1 MQHHYSCSELSAS
14 RAQCKPL
21 SMLCITLHQDKKRLE
36 GRMVWLKCPACRGLI
51 SDQAV
56 ASFAAHFS
64 GLPDAAADMDADT
77 TEQYA
82 ASPERSSSDH
92 AATAAVATTTAG
104 TADAENSDGHNKF
117 DTGAIDM
124 VISPTAAAAAGS
136 SSSARRRKRTST
148 LSYEESASKVA
159 AAGSTVIDVDA
170 DAEAAA
176 GDASVRYDDEQLSQD
191 AVGTAANA
199 SADVAAAG
207 SRDAHRGTYGSTVSA
222 YRQITCCTALCI
234 RIVLT
239 AAVYE

>member
-1 MQHHYSCSELSAS
+1 
-14 RAQCKPL
+14 
-21 SMLCITLHQDKKRLE
+21 
-36 GRMVWLKCPACRGLI
+36 MVWLKCPACRGLI

-64 GLPDAAADMDADT
+64 GLPDAAADMNVDT
-77 TEQYA
+77 TDQYA

-92 AATAAVATTTAG
+92 ATAATAATTTAG
-104 TADAENSDGHNKF
+104 TADAENCDGHNRF

-124 VISPTAAAAAGS
+124 VISPTAAAASSSS
-136 SSSARRRKRTST
+136 SSSARRRKRSST
-148 LSYEESASKVA
+148 LNYEESASKVA
-159 AAGSTVIDVDA
+159 AADSTVIDVDA

-207 SRDAHRGTYGSTVSA
+207 SKNAHRGTYGSTVSA
-222 YRQITCCTALCI
+222 YRQITYCTALCI
-234 RIVLT
+234 RVVLT